1 MPGEVKRSPMRH
13 SEDRRWGW
21 VCHRGEFITSLPP
34 RIEPLPGPGTPQQTH
49 THLMGHTL
57 HISQQ
62 QQLTSLTLVRQK
74 ISLDDTLNLFVFVYV
89 LS

>member
-1 MPGEVKRSPMRH
+1 MPGGVKRSPMRH

-49 THLMGHTL
+49 TPHGA
-57 HISQQ
+57 HIAHQSATAVNIPYTCQ
-62 QQLTSLTLVRQK
+62 TEDKSR
-74 ISLDDTLNLFVFVYV
+74 
-89 LS
+89 

>member
-34 RIEPLPGPGTPQQTH
+34 RIEPLPGNTADTH
-49 THLMGHTL
+49 TPHGA
-57 HISQQ
+57 HIAHQSATAVNIPYTCQ
-62 QQLTSLTLVRQK
+62 TEDKSR
-74 ISLDDTLNLFVFVYV
+74 
-89 LS
+89 

>member
-34 RIEPLPGPGTPQQTH
+34 RIEPLPGPGTPQTH
-49 THLMGHTL
+49 TPHGAHIAHQSATAVNIPYTCHTEDK
-57 HISQQ
+57 S
-62 QQLTSLTLVRQK
+62 R
-74 ISLDDTLNLFVFVYV
+74 
-89 LS
+89 